1 MTILSDKGKFLE
13 EEIAILWKYS
23 TLRKSK
29 NSELRYP
36 RLNCKPDGV
45 REVFGGQPKQEQ
57 LVGKTFPKSEHLF
70 NGTVGTWTTTN
81 PIELE
86 LRDPEIRPFHSEP
99 STVPYS

>member
-1 MTILSDKGKFLE
+1 MTILSDKEKFLE

-36 RLNCKPDGV
+36 RLNCKQDGLL
-45 REVFGGQPKQEQ
+45 EVFGRQPKQEQ
-57 LVGKTFPKSEHLF
+57 LVGKNFPKVEYLF

-86 LRDPEIRPFHSEP
+86 LRDPKIRPFHSEP